1 MAGNQEQKKNSSFL
15 PYNCTGNHEES
26 KEGRD
31 TMEIRQTRKGIE
43 TVEIRAQLFPLF
55 GKVVKS
61 FSCGSMKGKAE
72 TAFMRVDGK
81 VRPFK
86 AQ

>member
-1 MAGNQEQKKNSSFL
+1 
-15 PYNCTGNHEES
+15 
-26 KEGRD
+26 
-31 TMEIRQTRKGIE
+31 MEIRQTRKGIG

-55 GKVVKS
+55 GKVAKS